1 VSPARYLPSLA
12 ALSAVTAIA
21 VGAAAV
27 HGVTDPQAKAWLQ
40 TGVQFQL
47 PHAVAVFALLG
58 WRDTPAVRG
67 GAWGLLIGSLIFAAT
82 LDGLALGAPRWFGA
96 ITPIGG
102 SAMLLGWLWLALAPF
117 VPSSGTMGRGGP
129 SS

>member
-1 VSPARYLPSLA
+1 LTEAQQPARYLPSLA

-27 HGVTDPQAKAWLQ
+27 HGVTDPLAKSLLQ

-47 PHAVAVFALLG
+47 PHAIAVFALLG
-58 WRDTPAVRG
+58 WRDTAAVRG
-67 GAWGLLIGSLIFAAT
+67 GAWALLIGSLIFAGT

-117 VPSSGTMGRGGP
+117 VPRRR
-129 SS
+129 